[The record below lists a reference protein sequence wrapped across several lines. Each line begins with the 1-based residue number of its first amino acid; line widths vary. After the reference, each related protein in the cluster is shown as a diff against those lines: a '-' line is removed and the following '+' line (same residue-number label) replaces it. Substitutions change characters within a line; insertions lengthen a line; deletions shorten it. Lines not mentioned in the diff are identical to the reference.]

1 MATRALILASEPIDL
16 VFQNLLES
24 ITEAGGTIG
33 SIDDKRYYLEGKT
46 PSFRHH
52 NVSDFKITL
61 SVKKFGTLISIL
73 DEVKGERNRKFINPI
88 IDSLHNRFFVCH
100 QVEEVKELNSYNA
113 CSNCG
118 KEVSTLQFK
127 SRKLC
132 FACLFG
138 DMIGKVLLVSSA
150 TYYGGHKAYLAGG
163 AFSDSQL
170 GKLYLTD
177 HYVIFVKADNDPSK
191 RWEIIIPLISV
202 NIEQWGIEE
211 KARLKHI
218 TGVGGGFGDGGG
230 IGTGLIHETG
240 KEHHLIIAYTD
251 ENRIPQQPRFGL
263 VATNEGTPIR
273 QWAES
278 VYRAVVSSKKD
289 TNVSGSIANSDG
301 KTNEDPLHIL
311 KIRFVKG
318 EITKEEYDEMRK
330 VVEP

>member
-1 MATRALILASEPIDL
+1 MATRALILASEPIDF

-24 ITEAGGTIG
+24 ITEARGTIS
-33 SIDDKRYYLEGKT
+33 SIDDKSYYLEGKT
-46 PSFRHH
+46 PSLKNHD
-52 NVSDFKITL
+52 VSDFKITL

-73 DEVKGERNRKFINPI
+73 DEIKGERNRKFISPL
-88 IDSLHNRFFVCH
+88 IDALHNRVFVCH

-118 KEVSTLQFK
+118 KEISTLQFK

-138 DMIGKVLLVSSA
+138 EMIGKVLLVSFAS
-150 TYYGGHKAYLAGG
+150 YYGGHKAYLAGG
-163 AFSDSQL
+163 IFSDSQL

-177 HYVIFVKADNDPSK
+177 YYIIFVKADNEPSK
-191 RWEIIIPLISV
+191 RWEIIIPLSSV

-211 KARLKHI
+211 KARRKHI
-218 TGVGGGFGDGGG
+218 SAVGGDFGYGGEIASG
-230 IGTGLIHETG
+230 MIHESG

-251 ENRIPQQPRFGL
+251 ENGIPQQPRFGV
-263 VATNEGTPIR
+263 VASAEGTQIR

-278 VYRAVVSSKKD
+278 VYRAVVASKKD
-289 TNVSGSIANSDG
+289 TNVSSNIANSDR

-318 EITKEEYDEMRK
+318 EITKEQYDEMRK